1 MRLFSLGHICL
12 LNVFLGTI
20 LCATFSVRNIVATST
35 LQDSDSLV
43 PPQQSLVPV
52 HWPDLTQLENDVRDQ
67 IKLQQQSLA
76 NVVKNSSATQA
87 GLSEAYGLM
96 GQTYHAYSLMA
107 PARECYQN
115 AGRLAPRDFRW
126 IYLLAKLE
134 QQEGHFAEAIHGF
147 QIAGSLQPRFV
158 AVPVNLGNIYLELNR
173 LEDAKASFITALE
186 IEKGS
191 AAANY
196 GLGQVAL
203 SKRSYAEA
211 VDYFQ
216 RALDLAPEAN
226 RIHYALA
233 MAYRG
238 LHDPEKAKIH
248 LAQQGSVGVRVAD
261 PLIDELH
268 ELVQGARVH
277 LIRGRL
283 AFEAKRY
290 ADAATEFRQAVSARP
305 DNVPAHVNLG
315 AALTQTGDLKGAME
329 QFEETLRL
337 DPNNTTAHYNL
348 GVLLA
353 RENKHKEAILHL
365 QAVSRINP
373 NDFAARFLLA
383 QQLSKA
389 MLMDEAL
396 DEFSRL
402 SEVNPEND
410 EALIERV
417 RLLQWKKQHKEAL
430 EVLEKWHA
438 RYPQRT
444 ETLAMLIKQLASS
457 PQYDLRDGTRALEL
471 AQSLYRATGLL
482 EHAALVGLALA
493 ELGRC
498 AEAANWQQKIIEAS
512 TKQRR
517 DDLLPKFKAD
527 LQRYENT
534 RPCRPPLLTDP

>member
-134 QQEGHFAEAIHGF
+134 QQEGHFAEAIHSF

-203 SKRSYAEA
+203 SRRSYVEA

-216 RALDLAPEAN
+216 RALGLAPEAN

-277 LIRGRL
+277 MIRGRL

>member
-290 ADAATEFRQAVSARP
+290 ADAATEFRQAVSERP

-444 ETLAMLIKQLASS
+444 ETLAMLIKQLTSS